1 MKRIALAHAASSA
14 SAPVL
19 ARPERATDRL
29 LVWAWRHGTES
40 GGAAFIDAYVSEGW
54 NVLEAGSA
62 RADVDAAAFGLVEA
76 IKQARSHIGSAAT
89 VFVADDGMAPAVCRA
104 VVLAHR
110 SDLLKSRCGLV
121 TIDAFAG
128 NGISALCDELAELRN
143 LATIW
148 AVHRTDRVLR
158 ERTLRHHT
166 TLQKLGRETHFMA
179 LPDPARSLAEQLTDS
194 RDPLGRET
202 RWLLDPVHS
211 RTA

>member
-1 MKRIALAHAASSA
+1 MTGNAMFASERIVYDYILPPKTGCIA
-14 SAPVL
+14 
-19 ARPERATDRL
+19 
-29 LVWAWRHGTES
+29 
-40 GGAAFIDAYVSEGW
+40 
-54 NVLEAGSA
+54 
-62 RADVDAAAFGLVEA
+62 
-76 IKQARSHIGSAAT
+76 
-89 VFVADDGMAPAVCRA
+89 FVASGESLRITDLAGLQV

-148 AVHRTDRVLR
+148 AVHRTDRALR